1 MRQKNF
7 FDVNNTLNIGNDGQG
22 GYLVPDEYENRL
34 IKALEEENFFRRL
47 ATIIKTSN
55 GERKIPVVTG
65 HGTAAWMDEN
75 GTYPESEETFGQVTL
90 GAYKVG
96 TAIKIS
102 EELIHDSVF
111 DLESYMAEEFA
122 RRIGSKEEEAF
133 LIGDG
138 SGKPTGVFT
147 TVTEGYFNRCQHHL

>member
-1 MRQKNF
+1 M
-7 FDVNNTLNIGNDGQG
+7 
-22 GYLVPDEYENRL
+22 
-34 IKALEEENFFRRL
+34 

-138 SGKPTGVFT
+138 SGKPQLLKGLLQQVLTSP
-147 TVTEGYFNRCQHHL
+147 LMM